1 MLDLREPPNCC
12 LSVSDS
18 EDGADMRAE
27 EASSQ
32 GSSSA
37 EKPITVVSVQTIG
50 ARHVRLN
57 TILLRRWVSN
67 VAVQIINWLCFI
79 SVTSSF
85 V

>member
-37 EKPITVVSVQTIG
+37 EKPITVVSVASPDNRCSSRPFKYNFVEALGEQC
-50 ARHVRLN
+50 
-57 TILLRRWVSN
+57 RRTN
-67 VAVQIINWLCFI
+67 N
-79 SVTSSF
+79 
-85 V
+85 